1 MKFHGKAK
9 RRYGDLDGYVRQRLR
24 VNFANRE
31 KKTAVQ
37 RDGKLLTVKYGNDFF
52 VKTMGLVT
60 GDYMA
65 MQMREPNLTVDEFL
79 ARIRSRKRDRRDR
92 RRFFSYAYA
101 R

>member
-1 MKFHGKAK
+1 M
-9 RRYGDLDGYVRQRLR
+9 
-24 VNFANRE
+24 
-31 KKTAVQ
+31 
-37 RDGKLLTVKYGNDFF
+37 LTVKYGNEFF

-79 ARIRSRKRDRRDR
+79 ARIKRKTRDRRDR